1 MLDDHDV
8 TLVWR
13 QLFHKQEITEEIL
26 AKAKALLDGLS
37 PESPLRIRFGAELE
51 DIRKIIEKKQ

>member
-13 QLFHKQEITEEIL
+13 KLFHGQEITEENL
-26 AKAKALLDGLS
+26 AQAEALLDGLS
-37 PESPLRIRFGAELE
+37 PENPLRIRFGTELE
-51 DIRKIIEKKQ
+51 EIRKIGGKKQ